1 MGGHLNNMKAFVQ
14 DKFLNK
20 KECKELIKLYESNPT
35 PQRFNTTYPMFLTI
49 GQLPK
54 LEDKINKIGMQ
65 INKSVID
72 WFQIVK
78 WPYPNT
84 GKEIHKDTASNKT
97 TLSSIIYLN
106 DNYTGGHTFFE
117 DGTSFAP
124 VTGRAIFFDGNY
136 YPHGVSS
143 SDKKDRYTVAT
154 WMKAH
159 EF

>member
-1 MGGHLNNMKAFVQ
+1 MVGHLNSMKVFLQ
-14 DKFLNK
+14 DKFLTK
-20 KECKELIKLYESNPT
+20 KECKELIKLFKSSSDVE
-35 PQRFNTTYPMFLTI
+35 RFNTTYPLFLKI

-54 LEDKINKIGMQ
+54 LEEKINKIGME

-78 WPYPNT
+78 WPSPNT
-84 GKEIHKDTASNKT
+84 GKEIHKDTASSQT

-106 DNYTGGHTFFE
+106 DNYNGGHTFFK

-136 YPHGVSS
+136 FEHGVLPL
-143 SDKKDRYTVAT
+143 DKKDRYTVAT
-154 WMKAH
+154 WMKKN

>member
-1 MGGHLNNMKAFVQ
+1 MKVFLQ
-14 DKFLNK
+14 DNFLTK
-20 KECKELIKLYESNPT
+20 KECKELIKLYEACPI
-35 PQRFNTTYPMFLTI
+35 PEKFNTTYPMFLTI

-54 LEDKINKIGMQ
+54 LEEKINKTGMD

-78 WPYPNT
+78 WPCPNL
-84 GKEIHKDTASNKT
+84 GKDVHYDTASDKT

-106 DNYTGGHTFFE
+106 DNYDGGHTFFK

-136 YPHGVSS
+136 YEHGVSS
-143 SDKKDRYTVAT
+143 STKNDRYTVAT
-154 WMKAH
+154 WLKH
-159 EF
+159 NEL